1 MGENK
6 LWAFNQLLIGKEYS
20 FGKALN
26 PSAIVTR
33 RIRPIEGYSYST
45 PIEEIKMGEWPVP
58 EAGAT
63 GIVTSVNPNYE
74 NSLVKSYEVKIRVGD
89 SYEWTVLKYL
99 PTPGLR
105 YMSPEFNEFMKNN
118 RMFIGPMGNGIGTSI
133 DVAPPPPPG
142 HEPIPWSRVVRYPS
156 SSSPSPPAPQLIA
169 QEYENRSSSSPSP
182 SPPNSVAN
190 RSVAPR
196 RGLLSGITP
205 RLANVLK
212 RQRAPPETG
221 GGKRLHRTNRRKN
234 RKRSTR
240 RRR

>member
-45 PIEEIKMGEWPVP
+45 PIEEIKMGEPPVP

-105 YMSPEFNEFMKNN
+105 YLSPDFNKFMKNN
-118 RMFIGPMGNGIGTSI
+118 KMFIGPMGIGIGES
-133 DVAPPPPPG
+133 
-142 HEPIPWSRVVRYPS
+142 
-156 SSSPSPPAPQLIA
+156 IA
-169 QEYENRSSSSPSP
+169 QSYSPLPASLLPP
-182 SPPNSVAN
+182 SVPVVAAA
-190 RSVAPR
+190 SVAPR
-196 RGLLSGITP
+196 RRLLSGITP